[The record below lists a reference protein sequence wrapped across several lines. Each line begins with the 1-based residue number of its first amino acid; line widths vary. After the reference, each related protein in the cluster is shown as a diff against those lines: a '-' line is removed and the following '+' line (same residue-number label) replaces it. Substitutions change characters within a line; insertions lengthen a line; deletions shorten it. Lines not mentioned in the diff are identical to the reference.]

1 MNLGHHYKPSINLP
15 EDMDNHCRLPRAFY
29 QLEDADVIL
38 AQPVVADELDPTAAV
53 ETSFVAPIVIPDR
66 PLLFPLWSE
75 ELNVMGSSLKVV
87 CSKSSVDDLH
97 CIGMNWFSTDCIVV
111 NKCRNILQPDTSYNV
126 TVLTTDYVNLSKRYF

>member
-15 EDMDNHCRLPRAFY
+15 EDMDNHCRLPCAFY
-29 QLEDADVIL
+29 QLEDADVVL
-38 AQPVVADELDPTAAV
+38 VQPVVADKLDPTAAV

-97 CIGMNWFSTDCIVV
+97 CIGMNWFSTDCIV
-111 NKCRNILQPDTSYNV
+111 NKCRNILQTPATKF
-126 TVLTTDYVNLSKRYF
+126 TVLNTDYVNLSKRYF